1 MASEIEK
8 SALDLELE
16 ALDAQIL
23 IATIETPEQEEA
35 RKRQAIKDKKALLQA
50 IQKHGKIGEKIHS
63 CDTGKG
69 IVIVKKPRLSVWRTE
84 ALNPDVNKKYDT
96 IVFDSLVYPQ
106 LDEYRKLESEFPQL
120 PANLYALCSW
130 LAGFGQETTLSK

>member
-1 MASEIEK
+1 MASDTEK
-8 SALDLELE
+8 SELDLELE
-16 ALDAQIL
+16 ALDAKLL
-23 IATIETPEQEEA
+23 IATIETPEEEEA
-35 RKRQAIKDKKALLQA
+35 RKRQAVKDKKALLEA

-84 ALNPDVNKKYDT
+84 ALNQDLNKKYDT
-96 IVFDSLVYPQ
+96 IVADSLVYPTY
-106 LDEYRKLESEFPQL
+106 DEYRKLESDFPQL
-120 PANLYALCSW
+120 PSNLFSLCAW